1 LLLGTGMQ
9 FFNGIVGA
17 PAVNLTGSL
26 LLSPGLTLGGGLAP
40 VGGMTGVVQQLLSLN
55 TALGGAPGLDAAL
68 LTQLGLTPTGL
79 QGLVN
84 TQLAFNANLV
94 ASEQALQLAIF
105 GTGGALN
112 GAVNNAFNGLNLL
125 LVGTPQVAVNALLG
139 APAVNLPGSLLVS
152 TPTDV
157 FGGVTAGG
165 LLGALEQ
172 KFLFDAAILSNL
184 GLPLQLALTGT
195 GTVNT

>member
-1 LLLGTGMQ
+1 
-9 FFNGIVGA
+9 
-17 PAVNLTGSL
+17 
-26 LLSPGLTLGGGLAP
+26 
-40 VGGMTGVVQQLLSLN
+40 
-55 TALGGAPGLDAAL
+55 L

-79 QGLVN
+79 QALVN

-94 ASEQALQLAIF
+94 ANEQALQLAIF
-105 GTGGALN
+105 GTSGALN
-112 GAVNNAFNGLNLL
+112 GAVNNALNGLNLL

-139 APAVNLPGSLLVS
+139 APPVDLTGPLLVS

-165 LLGALEQ
+165 LLGAVEQ

-195 GTVNT
+195 GALRT